1 MGGANAWET
10 VIGLETHVQ
19 LRTNSKMFCG
29 CSAAFGAPP
38 NTNVCPVCLGLP
50 GALPVPNEQAI
61 RLAVRAALAL
71 NGTVHPKSVFAR
83 KNYFYPDLPKGYQIS
98 QFDQPLATDGSL
110 VFLSPDR
117 GVVTVSIVRLHV
129 EEDAGKSLHDRF
141 PKQTAVDLNRCGVPL
156 VEIVTG
162 PDLRSP
168 QEARAYLLTLKQ
180 VLEYTGV
187 SDCDMEKGSLRVD
200 ANVSVRRVGET
211 ALGTKVE
218 VKNINSFAYVEKAL
232 TVERD
237 RQIALRE
244 AGGTVVQQTMLYDAK
259 ENAVR
264 PQRSKEESHDYR
276 YFPDPD
282 LPPLV
287 LSTELVAEQQATLPE
302 LPARKRDRFVAQYA
316 LSQQDASVLTASR
329 AVADYYEAVVHAG
342 ADAKAAANWVM
353 GEVLADAKA
362 HDDQLRASAGA
373 LAQLI
378 GLVRGGTLSHQAA
391 KRVFGEVADRGGDP
405 RNVAEALGLV
415 QVADAGVLA
424 GWVSDVLAS
433 QPQEVARYRS
443 GETKLLQFF
452 VGQVMK
458 ASRGKADPKLAQ
470 RVLEEKLT
478 A

>member
-1 MGGANAWET
+1 
-10 VIGLETHVQ
+10 
-19 LRTNSKMFCG
+19 
-29 CSAAFGAPP
+29 
-38 NTNVCPVCLGLP
+38 
-50 GALPVPNEQAI
+50 
-61 RLAVRAALAL
+61 
-71 NGTVHPKSVFAR
+71 
-83 KNYFYPDLPKGYQIS
+83 
-98 QFDQPLATDGSL
+98 
-110 VFLSPDR
+110 
-117 GVVTVSIVRLHV
+117 
-129 EEDAGKSLHDRF
+129 
-141 PKQTAVDLNRCGVPL
+141 NRCGVPL

-200 ANVSVRRVGET
+200 ANVSVRRGGET

-237 RQIALRE
+237 RQIALLE
-244 AGGTVVQQTMLYDAK
+244 TGGTVVQQTMLYDAK

-302 LPARKRDRFVAQYA
+302 LPARKRERFVAQYA

-362 HDDQLRASAGA
+362 HNDQLRTSPGA

-391 KRVFGEVADRGGDP
+391 KRVFGDVAERGGDP

-415 QVADAGVLA
+415 QVADAGVLGA
-424 GWVSDVLAS
+424 WVSDVLAS

-443 GETKLLQFF
+443 GETKLMQFF
-452 VGQVMK
+452 LGQVMK

-470 RVLEEKLT
+470 RVLEEKL
-478 A
+478 AP